1 MAKTKLQVVS
11 MSLQKLG
18 QKPISALNN
27 SSDIEISASAAFDFL
42 LPAIIQRNSWRFA
55 VKQDYLWIS
64 NDNPIS
70 SYWTYIFDLP
80 SDYLKMIRLYPQSY
94 SWEVYEESKI
104 YANFGGPIL
113 SIVGVPITGFDGA
126 LDTLTAVNH
135 GLAIN
140 APTIIM
146 FTTNNTLP
154 NTIPVLTTTNFF
166 YARGLDANTFAVYV
180 SAFDAKFDA
189 NRFSIGD
196 AGIGASVEGFANN
209 TFIDYVKLPDIDA
222 LPDIFAS
229 YFVYEIANSLALS
242 NAQYAQYA
250 QVIKDDL
257 AEQRGIAMAWDAMS
271 RPQQGIVSQPII
283 TNRFVSGFLGGP
295 TGGGAGASG

>member
-1 MAKTKLQVVS
+1 MPQSKLQVVS
-11 MSLQKLG
+11 MALQMLG
-18 QKPISALNN
+18 QKPIAALNN
-27 SSDIEISASAAFDFL
+27 TSDIEISASNTFDLL
-42 LPAIIQRNSWRFA
+42 LPGIIQRNSWRFLT
-55 VKQDYLWIS
+55 KIDYLWIS
-64 NDNPIS
+64 NDNPILP
-70 SYWTYIFDLP
+70 YWTYIYDLP
-80 SDYLKMIRLYPQSY
+80 ADFLETIRLYPQTY
-94 SWEVYEESKI
+94 SWEIYENSKI

-113 SIVGVPITGFDGA
+113 SIAGTPITGFDGG

-146 FTTNNTLP
+146 FTTNDTLP

-180 SAFDAKFDA
+180 SAFDAQFDA
-189 NRFSIGD
+189 NRFAIGS
-196 AGIGASVEGFANN
+196 AGIGASVEGFTNN
-209 TFIDYVKLPDIDA
+209 TYIEYVKLPDTDA
-222 LPDIFAS
+222 LPDIFAN
-229 YFVYEIANSLALS
+229 YFVYEIAAFLCLS
-242 NAQYAQYA
+242 NAQYSQYA
-250 QVIKDDL
+250 QYIDGKL
-257 AEQRGIAMAWDAMS
+257 AEQRGIAMAWDAKN